1 MEKNE
6 IIETPEKIE
15 DIPPPDAAAPLAN
28 FPNLNP
34 EKKPI
39 NYKSYFNFI
48 QGDITTMKADVIV
61 NSSTASMA
69 PITGVSKSIHK
80 KCGPSLLIYLKQNYY
95 GILPGSF
102 VDSPGFNLSCKA
114 ILHVCGPDKNEEG
127 ILSTIYDQCLNYCF
141 NRNYHSIIFP
151 CISTGGRKFNEE
163 ELPWVLVD
171 CGLKNIKIIGKEI

>member
-48 QGDITTMKADVIV
+48 QGDIT
-61 NSSTASMA
+61 
-69 PITGVSKSIHK
+69 
-80 KCGPSLLIYLKQNYY
+80 
-95 GILPGSF
+95 
-102 VDSPGFNLSCKA
+102 
-114 ILHVCGPDKNEEG
+114 
-127 ILSTIYDQCLNYCF
+127 
-141 NRNYHSIIFP
+141 
-151 CISTGGRKFNEE
+151 
-163 ELPWVLVD
+163 
-171 CGLKNIKIIGKEI
+171 